1 MTEQRPGPDQREGAV
16 SAPLLDVRELRTY
29 FLLREGT
36 LRAVDGVTFSVDQGE
51 TVGLVGESGSGK
63 SVTALS
69 LLRLF
74 PSGLRVRVAGSAL
87 FDGADLLRCS
97 DREIRRIRGRQI
109 GMVFQDPTTSLNPVL
124 TIGLQMAEGLR
135 THLRLRAVEV
145 RERSIAL
152 LHQVGISEPERR
164 LSSYPHE
171 FSGGMRQRVMIAM
184 ALSCEPRLLLADEP
198 TTALDV
204 TIQAQ
209 ILELLAMMAARMGVA
224 MLLITHNLGIVAGYT
239 RRTLVMYAG
248 KIVEEA
254 LTVDLFSRP
263 RHPYTMRLLESI
275 PRLDRPRDHSLRP
288 IEGTPPNPLQARR
301 GCSYAPRCPFA
312 LEKCRELEP
321 PLERLESGGHVACWV
336 KP

>member
-1 MTEQRPGPDQREGAV
+1 MTGQRPGPDQREGTA
-16 SAPLLDVRELRTY
+16 SAPLLDVRNLRTH
-29 FLLREGT
+29 FFLREGT
-36 LRAVDGVTFSVDQGE
+36 LRAVDGVTFSIAQGE

-69 LLRLF
+69 LLRLL
-74 PSGLRVRVAGSAL
+74 PSGVTVRVAGRAL
-87 FDGADLLRCS
+87 FEGADLLRCS
-97 DREIRRIRGRQI
+97 DREIQRIRGRHI

-135 THLRLRAVEV
+135 THLRLRAAEI
-145 RERSIAL
+145 RERSIGL
-152 LHQVGISEPERR
+152 LHQVGISEPEDR
-164 LSSYPHE
+164 LSAYPHE

-184 ALSCEPRLLLADEP
+184 ALSCDPKLLLADEP

-209 ILELLAMMAARMGVA
+209 ILELLATMAARMGVA

-263 RHPYTMRLLESI
+263 RHPYTMRLLESV
-275 PRLDRPRDHSLRP
+275 PRLDRPRVDRLSP
-288 IEGTPPNPLQARR
+288 IEGTPPNPLHVLR

-312 LEKCRELEP
+312 LEKCRKDDP